1 MAFPAGVT
9 FGITRHAGAY
19 VQKLSTTKKK
29 DRKDLIDSQGEI
41 AVMHWHKERTEFSVD
56 GHGTV
61 TVDVGPGASGI
72 SGLAGGAQ
80 GVDELMQEEGN
91 EAYGSWKY
99 SGIHAPNAVTG

>member
-9 FGITRHAGAY
+9 FGITRHTGAY
-19 VQKLSTTKKK
+19 IQKLMTSKKA
-29 DRKDLIDSQGEI
+29 DRKDLLTSQGEI
-41 AVMHWHKERTEFSVD
+41 GVMHWHKFRTEFSVD
-56 GHGTV
+56 GHGTL

-80 GVDELMQEEGN
+80 GVDQIDQEEGN

-99 SGIHAPNAVTG
+99 SGIHAPEAVAG